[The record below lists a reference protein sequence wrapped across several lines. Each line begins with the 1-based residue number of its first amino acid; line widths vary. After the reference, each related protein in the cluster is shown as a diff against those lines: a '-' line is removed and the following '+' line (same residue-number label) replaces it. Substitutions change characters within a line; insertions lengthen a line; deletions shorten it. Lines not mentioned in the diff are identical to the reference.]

1 MEQQYQ
7 AAYILEGIQEQL
19 KEFDNDKV
27 GGLLQSLGCFD
38 VERNFNN
45 ESVENE
51 FTPFFKVIHN
61 QIVRGI
67 PTKPNVFIE
76 EVFTVAYKSQ
86 QLDKSELAQQ
96 LGYIKYKAKNT
107 LKSQLIFDALHIID
121 PRVTFNHT
129 NYNTNQ
135 LGSDFEKEFL
145 FSYLAKKKASYLS
158 QLFQPQRN
166 IDSIVPPD
174 KANDFN
180 KQQVDFAFES
190 PYKNSFVY

>member
-1 MEQQYQ
+1 
-7 AAYILEGIQEQL
+7 
-19 KEFDNDKV
+19 
-27 GGLLQSLGCFD
+27 
-38 VERNFNN
+38 
-45 ESVENE
+45 
-51 FTPFFKVIHN
+51 
-61 QIVRGI
+61 
-67 PTKPNVFIE
+67 
-76 EVFTVAYKSQ
+76 
-86 QLDKSELAQQ
+86 
-96 LGYIKYKAKNT
+96 KNT

-190 PYKNSFVY
+190 PYKNSFVYNKYGEKKKGFRKNIGTIIEIDGQNYHSAFSQRLLDNYRDSTAAEGNWETLRVSSLNEDKV